1 MIRPDYEALDG
12 NGLPYVRKANIVG
25 ELATPEARGAA
36 LASATIEVAKIL
48 NSPATR
54 RIPFGGPVF
63 IAFGLT
69 RPQAK
74 NHPQATLLLTFGD
87 DLSLDYCPE
96 YN

>member
-1 MIRPDYEALDG
+1 MVRPDVEALDG
-12 NGLPYVRKANIVG
+12 HGLPYVRQAKIVG
-25 ELATPEARGAA
+25 ELPTPNARLAA
-36 LASATIEVAKIL
+36 LDSGTLEGAKIL
-48 NSPATR
+48 NLAAVR

-63 IAFGLT
+63 IAFGIT

-74 NHPQATLLLTFGD
+74 NHPKAQLLLTTGY